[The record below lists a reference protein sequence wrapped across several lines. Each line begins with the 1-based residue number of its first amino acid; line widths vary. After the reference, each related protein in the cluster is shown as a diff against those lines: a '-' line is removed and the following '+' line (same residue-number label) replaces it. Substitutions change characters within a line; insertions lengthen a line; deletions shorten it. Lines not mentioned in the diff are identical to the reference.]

1 MSLRRRLT
9 RRRRERSSTV
19 RAKGQS
25 FRFGERPLRAA
36 SPLGRADPSRTT
48 VEGRFVAERRST
60 DSIALS
66 GVVSFRGGA
75 GLGEGLGSQSFCRRF
90 GVVPR
95 RHPSDVVLKAFPCHS
110 STVQRCGEGRGVPGG
125 TSQSSVLRRSWIVRH
140 AFRWERLAPSFV
152 TERTKNGNL
161 SLSKDV

>member
-1 MSLRRRLT
+1 MEPHQSDGELT
-9 RRRRERSSTV
+9 RRSTIIYVVTLSTEQAKKEMSIVAGSFHFRV
-19 RAKGQS
+19 R
-25 FRFGERPLRAA
+25 
-36 SPLGRADPSRTT
+36 
-48 VEGRFVAERRST
+48 RFVAERRSS
-60 DSIALS
+60 DSMPLS
-66 GVVSFRGGA
+66 GVVSFQEGA
-75 GLGEGLGSQSFCRRF
+75 GPSEGLGLQSFCRRF

-110 STVQRCGEGRGVPGG
+110 STVQRRGEGRGVLGG
-125 TSQSSVLRRSWIVRH
+125 TSKSSVLRRSWIVRH

>member
-1 MSLRRRLT
+1 MKSERLWNDGTIRWRAGERRNEFSSRSYIVLMSLRRRLT
-9 RRRRERSSTV
+9 VIAVSPRGARRRRERSSTV

-48 VEGRFVAERRST
+48 VEVRFVTERRST
-60 DSIALS
+60 DSIPLS

-95 RHPSDVVLKAFPCHS
+95 NFR
-110 STVQRCGEGRGVPGG
+110 RG
-125 TSQSSVLRRSWIVRH
+125 TTR
-140 AFRWERLAPSFV
+140 ER
-152 TERTKNGNL
+152 
-161 SLSKDV
+161 